1 MPEITYATEFSET
14 EDILSKLSAP
24 VRNWFMDKF
33 PDFTDPQKVAIPRIL
48 NGDHLLLCSPTGSGK
63 TLTAFLTI
71 IDDLVR
77 KSIDGNLEDTIHCVY
92 ISPIKALAN
101 DIQKNLIGPLNEIK
115 ERFLPGRAQDIS
127 VGLRTGDTPQKE
139 RERMLRKPPHIL
151 ITTPESLGL
160 ALASKR
166 FRPILNDLKWL
177 IVDELHSLVPTK
189 RGTHL
194 SLSLALMDSV
204 VESDVQRIG
213 ISATMEPLED
223 VAEFLVASDS
233 RESESGSQRVS
244 IAKISGSR
252 ELDLDIILPTPRFT
266 SIPVKEILDHNID
279 RIKELVEAH
288 TTTLVFVNTRNMT
301 ETCVQRLKVAGLEGV
316 EGHHGSM
323 DKSIR
328 LDVEQRL
335 KNGLLRCV
343 VSSSSLEMG
352 IDIGSVDLVIQ
363 VGSPGSIATAL
374 QRIGR
379 AGHQVGG
386 LPRARFL
393 PTSPH
398 DLLEVVALQN
408 GILSGNM
415 DLLKFP
421 ENCLDVLAQFMIG
434 LTIIRE
440 WDIDEAYELVSASW
454 PYRSLPYDDYIEV
467 LDLLEE
473 ERRIWVDWEENRFG
487 KRGYAQ
493 MIYYT
498 NIGTIAP
505 DNNYLVF
512 TSDGTLVGQLSSSFV
527 SSLRNGDVFLLGGS
541 TYRVSSVIGT
551 RVNVTSATGY
561 RPTIPSWTGEAMS
574 RTSELSSEVMGL
586 SLIHI

>member
-63 TLTAFLTI
+63 TLTAFLSI

-194 SLSLALMDSV
+194 SLSLALM
-204 VESDVQRIG
+204 
-213 ISATMEPLED
+213 
-223 VAEFLVASDS
+223 
-233 RESESGSQRVS
+233 
-244 IAKISGSR
+244 
-252 ELDLDIILPTPRFT
+252 
-266 SIPVKEILDHNID
+266 
-279 RIKELVEAH
+279 
-288 TTTLVFVNTRNMT
+288 
-301 ETCVQRLKVAGLEGV
+301 
-316 EGHHGSM
+316 
-323 DKSIR
+323 
-328 LDVEQRL
+328 
-335 KNGLLRCV
+335 
-343 VSSSSLEMG
+343 
-352 IDIGSVDLVIQ
+352 
-363 VGSPGSIATAL
+363 
-374 QRIGR
+374 
-379 AGHQVGG
+379 
-386 LPRARFL
+386 
-393 PTSPH
+393 
-398 DLLEVVALQN
+398 
-408 GILSGNM
+408 
-415 DLLKFP
+415 
-421 ENCLDVLAQFMIG
+421 
-434 LTIIRE
+434 
-440 WDIDEAYELVSASW
+440 
-454 PYRSLPYDDYIEV
+454 
-467 LDLLEE
+467 
-473 ERRIWVDWEENRFG
+473 
-487 KRGYAQ
+487 
-493 MIYYT
+493 
-498 NIGTIAP
+498 
-505 DNNYLVF
+505 
-512 TSDGTLVGQLSSSFV
+512 
-527 SSLRNGDVFLLGGS
+527 
-541 TYRVSSVIGT
+541 
-551 RVNVTSATGY
+551 
-561 RPTIPSWTGEAMS
+561 
-574 RTSELSSEVMGL
+574 L